1 MNSMGV
7 QVRSMASAAFG
18 RRGHETGPI
27 FKDEPMLG
35 RIENAARVGRQ
46 PRE

>member
-1 MNSMGV
+1 MNSMGL
-7 QVRSMASAAFG
+7 QVRSMASAAFS
-18 RRGHETGPI
+18 RPGHETLPI

-46 PRE
+46 ARE